1 MCEEDLEI
9 LNDLKEYI
17 TTQKSINAKI
27 IDIKRDPDVKLSLL
41 EIKDLAS
48 KRLEKYN
55 IDRMQ

>member
-27 IDIKRDPDVKLSLL
+27 MDIKRDPDVKLSLV